1 MKYTIYNDINNN
13 LMISMSDNDEI
24 LDKLQT
30 IVSQLQVVP
39 SNQIDVPQ
47 LKQIETDLDSIL
59 PQLQFEM
66 TAARMDGNW
75 AEANEFREAYEE
87 CNNALDRVRAAII
100 KSTIIGINQ
109 ENLTEIRRILDEVKT
124 ASKTQRKINLIVSS
138 LRLVRKLFR

>member
-1 MKYTIYNDINNN
+1 
-13 LMISMSDNDEI
+13 MSNNDEI

-47 LKQIETDLDSIL
+47 LKQIETDLESIL
-59 PQLQFEM
+59 PQLQFEL

-75 AEANEFREAYEE
+75 VEANELREAYEE
-87 CNNALDRVRAAII
+87 CDNALDRVRAAII

-109 ENLTEIRRILDEVKT
+109 ENLTEMRRILDEVKA
-124 ASKTQRKINLIVSS
+124 ASKTQKKIKLIVSS
-138 LRLVRKLFR
+138 LRLVRKLLR

>member
-1 MKYTIYNDINNN
+1 
-13 LMISMSDNDEI
+13 MISMSDNDEI

-30 IVSQLQVVP
+30 IVLQLQVVP

-59 PQLQFEM
+59 PQLQFEL

-75 AEANEFREAYEE
+75 EEANELREAYEE

-109 ENLTEIRRILDEVKT
+109 ENLTEMRKILDEVKA
-124 ASKTQRKINLIVSS
+124 ASKTQKKIKLIVSS
-138 LRLVRKLFR
+138 LRLVQKLFR

>member
-1 MKYTIYNDINNN
+1 
-13 LMISMSDNDEI
+13 MSDNDEI

-59 PQLQFEM
+59 PQLQFEL

-75 AEANEFREAYEE
+75 AEANELREAYEE

-109 ENLTEIRRILDEVKT
+109 ENLTEMRRILDEVKT
-124 ASKTQRKINLIVSS
+124 ASKTQRKIKLIVSS
-138 LRLVRKLFR
+138 LRLVQKLFR